1 MSVITDFGFDTN
13 PDAFSSF
20 FPAAAVPDTGVHT
33 SYNTPYGGP
42 NVPYDP
48 EGGHMVH
55 WDVGDWNDPA
65 QTEAQ
70 AIAQA
75 QQQQQQYQ
83 QHGAL
88 KQFDPAGKFGA
99 GALVSVPVKGVS
111 GLLPDVDTGVY
122 PYDVPSDVTS
132 IATSGDGK
140 SCCRRTPIR

>member
-1 MSVITDFGFDTN
+1 MSVLTDFALDTN

-20 FPAAAVPDTGVHT
+20 FPSGAVPDTGVHT

-75 QQQQQQYQ
+75 QQQAKYHKHGGLRK
-83 QHGAL
+83 HGAL

-111 GLLPDVDTGVY
+111 GLLPDVDTGV
-122 PYDVPSDVTS
+122 
-132 IATSGDGK
+132 
-140 SCCRRTPIR
+140 